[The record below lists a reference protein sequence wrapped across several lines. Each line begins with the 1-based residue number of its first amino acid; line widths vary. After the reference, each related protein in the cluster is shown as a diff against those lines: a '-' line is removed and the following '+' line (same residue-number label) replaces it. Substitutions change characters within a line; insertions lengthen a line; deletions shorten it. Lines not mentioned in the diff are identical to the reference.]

1 MKRRSDYM
9 PYMEYIVNGKVQT
22 NKLRKK
28 LLIEGLKK
36 EVCECC
42 GNSIWNGKKI
52 PLEVHHIDG
61 NKTNNNLDN
70 LLLLCPNC
78 HALTETYRGK
88 NIKK

>member
-1 MKRRSDYM
+1 M
-9 PYMEYIVNGKVQT
+9 PYMEYISVGKVQS

-36 EVCECC
+36 PVCECC
-42 GNSIWNGKKI
+42 GNSTWNGQQI

-61 NKTNNNLDN
+61 DKTNNALTN
-70 LLLLCPNC
+70 LLMLCPNC
-78 HALTETYRGK
+78 HALTPTYRGK